1 MCLGHEVELGY
12 HNFDH
17 KTVGLNR
24 NRVAA
29 MTPARNRRSEER
41 MKVETDPLSDIE
53 VIEARARGDL
63 LLICD
68 HASNHIPDRFKGL
81 GLPPEQ
87 LGRHIAWDIGAAP
100 VTRRLA
106 ALFGAKAILSQF
118 SRLVIDPNRALDD
131 PTLIMKL
138 SDGAIIPGNR
148 DLSENERQ
156 DRIDQFYVP
165 YDDAIDRSADHVV
178 AHHESP
184 KIVSIHSFTHSWRG
198 IVRPQHIG
206 LLWDQDDRLF
216 RRLQDALTRHPGVV
230 VGDNQPYSGR
240 LEGDCM
246 YRHGTSR
253 GIAHVL
259 IEIRQD
265 LISDEA
271 GVEKWSNLLFDA
283 LKRALDDAP
292 EGYYN
297 VITPPT

>member
-1 MCLGHEVELGY
+1 MAEL
-12 HNFDH
+12 
-17 KTVGLNR
+17 
-24 NRVAA
+24 
-29 MTPARNRRSEER
+29 
-41 MKVETDPLSDIE
+41 E
-53 VIEARARGDL
+53 VIEARYRQDL
-63 LLICD
+63 LLVCD
-68 HASNHIPDRFKGL
+68 HASNHIPDRFEGL

-87 LGRHIAWDIGAAP
+87 LERHIAWDIGAAP

-106 ALFGAKAILSQF
+106 QLFGAKAILSHF

-131 PTLIMKL
+131 PTLIMRL

-148 DLSENERQ
+148 DLSEKERQ
-156 DRIDQFYVP
+156 DRIDQFYIP
-165 YDDAIDRSADHVV
+165 YDDAIDRSADHIV
-178 AHHESP
+178 AHHENP

-198 IVRPQHIG
+198 MDRPQHIG

-216 RRLQDALTRHPGVV
+216 RRLQAALNRQNGVV

-246 YRHGTSR
+246 YRHGTRR

-283 LKRALDDAP
+283 LTRALDDAP

-297 VITPPT
+297 VTTPPT